1 MFQFDLIIKHT
12 QATFKQKQKLINDKS
27 NIFFISH
34 NSIHIYLFISV
45 FMKIYCLSTQH
56 VNFNLF

>member
-27 NIFFISH
+27 NSFFISH
-34 NSIHIYLFISV
+34 NSIHIYLLV
-45 FMKIYCLSTQH
+45 FSWKYIA
-56 VNFNLF
+56 